1 MNQDQ
6 ARNRI
11 TIAKW
16 YLGRVKE
23 ALSDIQDQDVAE
35 LMFQMQ
41 SHLDECESD
50 LVVLKDFYTN
60 KLA

>member
-6 ARNRI
+6 ARNRVQ
-11 TIAKW
+11 IAKW

-23 ALSDIQDQDVAE
+23 ALNEIQDQEVAE

-50 LVVLKDFYTN
+50 LVLLRDFYTN